1 MLIINDSYDEE
12 KIKQLLSDCIHN
24 YFSSMTDKLNNL
36 TLSTLMKK
44 NPYLLKIKGMKSVSE
59 LIQSSLSA
67 YISSSEET
75 VFGNVFFEPLAIGV
89 CGGQKAL
96 AEGLDVVIDKGD
108 SIYAIAVKSGP
119 KVFNSDSRK
128 KQEQNFNK
136 ASILAKQAKK
146 AFFPIIG
153 YCYGRKKFRQDSQIQ
168 ELAGQNFWHAI
179 TGDEDFYKKLIYWCD
194 EVKTDYLKEYDN
206 AYINALNRLCT
217 EFGQKFCTSDGA
229 IDWAKMAEF
238 SSSAK

>member
-75 VFGNVFFEPLAIGV
+75 VFGNVFF
-89 CGGQKAL
+89 
-96 AEGLDVVIDKGD
+96 
-108 SIYAIAVKSGP
+108 
-119 KVFNSDSRK
+119 
-128 KQEQNFNK
+128 
-136 ASILAKQAKK
+136 
-146 AFFPIIG
+146 
-153 YCYGRKKFRQDSQIQ
+153 
-168 ELAGQNFWHAI
+168 
-179 TGDEDFYKKLIYWCD
+179 
-194 EVKTDYLKEYDN
+194 
-206 AYINALNRLCT
+206 
-217 EFGQKFCTSDGA
+217 
-229 IDWAKMAEF
+229 
-238 SSSAK
+238 